1 MPLERVQERVKVVSP
16 RQVIAAA
23 IDEHVERFSDSAE
36 LGHISCD
43 EPNTRSG
50 WVIGRPS
57 LCFCDRCRR
66 EVHSDRLKSVLGEEQ
81 RLDATAAAKV

>member
-16 RQVIAAA
+16 RRVIAAA

-66 EVHSDRLKSVLGEEQ
+66 EVHSNRFKSVLGEKQ